1 MLTAIAR
8 YIKPSG
14 GRRAGQPGQVLLLSA
29 LAFVVLI
36 GIAGLAVDG
45 GRAYVNRRT
54 LQSAADSGADS
65 AMRMILQ
72 DFRDYENGGAPQTF
86 SDCNIHDVVA
96 SITQESS
103 TSSASSGYS
112 SKTFVYTNAQ
122 GTQVSPSGVPGL
134 PVTTASASPSCPG
147 ASSLNLCTDATQT
160 SSASANCVAGLK
172 STPTFDQVTYLLQ
185 VVGDTHAVQGA
196 TSNSVFKLQHINI
209 GSSAPWVIWHVDCA
223 SAASPPEL
231 HGETPPSGSSPG
243 LHDGSIQTIHVS
255 NNWPSSVGCGGASQ
269 GNTANS
275 SSFKGFVGDQ
285 QDGCSKT
292 TTTPSPARSVCAKLP
307 GPQAPTGGYPLA
319 HYTASGFNGN
329 VQTDED
335 AQEDEILVPVEC
347 PAYTATGAC
356 GANQLTALI
365 FPVITQI
372 NGQGDNYDFTVA
384 YYVAAVPLNANQA
397 QVVFKCLP
405 PNSTYNHCVVP
416 NNEQSVFS
424 AFLQ

>member
-29 LAFVVLI
+29 LAFIVLI

-45 GRAYVNRRT
+45 GRAYVNRRS

-96 SITQESS
+96 SITQASS

-134 PVTTASASPSCPG
+134 PVSTASASPSCPG

-209 GSSAPWVIWHVDCA
+209 GSSAPWVIWHIDCA
-223 SAASPPEL
+223 TSLEL
-231 HGETPPSGSSPG
+231 KGETKLSSSSPG
-243 LHDGSIQTIHVS
+243 QHNGSIQTFHVD
-255 NNWPSSVGCGGASQ
+255 NNWPSSVGCGGSSA

-292 TTTPSPARSVCAKLP
+292 TTVPSPARSVCASLP
-307 GPQAPTGGYPLA
+307 GPVAPTGGYPLA
-319 HYTASGFNGN
+319 HYTSSGFNGN

-372 NGQGDNYDFTVA
+372 NGQGNSYDFTVA
-384 YYVAAVPLNANQA
+384 YYVAAVPLSGTQA
-397 QVVFKCLP
+397 QVVFKCGAG
-405 PNSTYNHCVVP
+405 STYNHCVVP
-416 NNEQSVFS
+416 DNEQSVFS